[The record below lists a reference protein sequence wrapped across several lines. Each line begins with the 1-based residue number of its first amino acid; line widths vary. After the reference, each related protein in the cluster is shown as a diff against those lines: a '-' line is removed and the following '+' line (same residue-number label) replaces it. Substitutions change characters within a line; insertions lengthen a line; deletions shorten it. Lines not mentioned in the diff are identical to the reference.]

1 MQGKLVYMVGPSG
14 SGKDSV
20 LGALAADL
28 PPDWIIMKRT
38 VTREESPANVY
49 AESLS
54 HEVFRQ
60 QQRQGAFAL
69 SWEAHGLLYGI
80 RSELDAHLQAGKLVL
95 VNGSREHWE
104 QVKQQYAQ
112 AALVWLTVAPE
123 LLLQRLQQRGRESV
137 DAISLRVQRNQQIEQ
152 QFRHK
157 LGADASR
164 SVYMLDNSYT
174 LAQTVANLRV
184 QLQQWHKQSLMMRTA

>member
-28 PPDWIIMKRT
+28 PEDWVIMKRA
-38 VTREESPANVY
+38 VTREEHPANAY
-49 AESLS
+49 SEYLS
-54 HEVFRQ
+54 HEAFRQ

-69 SWEAHGLLYGI
+69 SWEAHGLIYGI
-80 RSELDAHLQAGKLVL
+80 RSELNTHLQAGKLVL
-95 VNGSREHWE
+95 VNGSREHWD
-104 QVKQQYAQ
+104 QVKQQYEQ

-137 DAISLRVQRNQQIEQ
+137 DAIALRVQRNQQMEQ
-152 QFRHK
+152 QFRQR
-157 LGADASR
+157 LGANAS
-164 SVYMLDNSYT
+164 STVCMLDNSQA

-184 QLQQWHKQSLMMRTA
+184 QLQQWHKQSMMRKAG

>member
-20 LGALAADL
+20 LGALAVDL
-28 PPDWIIMKRT
+28 PPDWVIMKRT

-49 AESLS
+49 AEYLT

-69 SWEAHGLLYGI
+69 SWEAHGLMYGI
-80 RSELDAHLQAGKLVL
+80 RSELDTHLQAGKLVL

-104 QVKQQYAQ
+104 QVKRQYPQ

-152 QFRHK
+152 QFRHR

-164 SVYMLDNSYT
+164 SVYMLDNSYA
-174 LAQTVANLRV
+174 LEQTVANLRV